1 MQDWLLTIKAAKVS
15 CTGFCSKA
23 TELQAPTMCT
33 ELDPGWFFRKENCT
47 SRFTD
52 KFGIIT
58 KVFRALGKLD
68 PESLYL
74 TWPPKRS
81 ICTKES
87 RFSRNTTERQ
97 IQNDTECTKQK
108 DALQQIQIKFSW
120 KSWVLSILN
129 DSQSKAAQVSCTG
142 FSSKAHELQS
152 ALLWTESQ
160 QDSFYNEEQCTARFT
175 DDFGYITLLM
185 WNHCT

>member
-1 MQDWLLTIKAAKVS
+1 MEDWLWTIKAAKVS

-23 TELQAPTMCT
+23 SELQAPTMCT
-33 ELDPGWFFRKENCT
+33 EFDPGWLSRKENCT
-47 SRFTD
+47 SRFTN

-58 KVFRALGKLD
+58 EVFRALGIID

-74 TWPPKRS
+74 TWRKKCIWTQKS
-81 ICTKES
+81 HI
-87 RFSRNTTERQ
+87 FRNTTERQ

-108 DALQQIQIKFSW
+108 DALEQAQIKFSC
-120 KSWVLSILN
+120 KSSVLSILN
-129 DSQSKAAQVSCTG
+129 DSQSKASQKSCSG
-142 FSSKAHELQS
+142 FSSKAPELQS

-175 DDFGYITLLM
+175 DDFGYITHLM
-185 WNHCT
+185 WNRCT